1 MAEARWIYD
10 LTIFLYAASV
20 LFYFHDFLH
29 RNRKANRIAFGL
41 LAVVWV
47 FQTAFFISQ
56 MSAKAYFPVLT
67 LFETLFFYSWVL
79 VTLSLLINYFFRVD
93 LLVFFTNLIGFAVL
107 TLSMFVSSPSGLTT
121 VQPETAVSELLFIHI
136 SLAIVSYAAFSLSM
150 IGSGLF
156 LLLHK
161 MLKQKRWTPML
172 NRLPSLDQLE
182 RFAHQLNILG
192 VPLLLLSIILGA
204 IWAHLVLHGLFW
216 LDSKVWLSLIVLI
229 FYCVWLYKRM
239 MNEWQGRKLATWNMI
254 AFIVLLVNFLLSD
267 ISRFHY
273 WM

>member
-29 RNRKANRIAFGL
+29 RNRKANRTAFGL

-47 FQTAFFISQ
+47 LQTAFFISQ

-67 LFETLFFYSWVL
+67 LFETLFFYSWIL
-79 VTLSLLINYFFRVD
+79 VTLSLAINYFFRID

-107 TLSMFVSSPSGLTT
+107 AFSIFVSSPTT
-121 VQPETAVSELLFIHI
+121 PQPEAATSELLFIHI
-136 SLAIVSYAAFSLSM
+136 TMALFSYAAFSLSM

-156 LLLHK
+156 LLMHN
-161 MLKQKRWTPML
+161 MLKQKRWSPML
-172 NRLPSLDQLE
+172 RRLPSLEKLE
-182 RFAHQLNILG
+182 QFAHRMNMLG
-192 VPLLLLSIILGA
+192 IPLLLLSIILGT
-204 IWAHLVLHGLFW
+204 IWGHLVLHGTFW
-216 LDSKVWLSLIVLI
+216 LDPKVWMSVSVLVI
-229 FYCVWLYKRM
+229 YSFWLYKRTT
-239 MNEWQGRKLATWNMI
+239 EAWQGRKLATWNI
-254 AFIVLLVNFLLSD
+254 VAFAALLANFLLSD